1 MFIKNPRF
9 LRISSIVFFVLGL
22 GMGLFLWTGS
32 VWADLEG
39 YMFQPATYADQSEY
53 YLRCPNL
60 ITTSDFGIISL
71 GVENTDD
78 KEARKV
84 VRGFKTLGYLIYIA
98 SDETTLEL
106 QPGDSEVL
114 HWYIYPEDAAWNRFV
129 LFRANIISSVG
140 TSLTTTSCG
149 VMVIDVPF
157 LNSNQLLFFIL
168 LGGTIFITLGIYLMY
183 RSSIISEKIEFYAEK
198 LMIVLTVVL
207 IIGLLLSLFGQ
218 WLIGGFLLIGMYVF
232 LLVTIAHYLQKSVK

>member
-1 MFIKNPRF
+1 MNKPKIYKFSAIILFI
-9 LRISSIVFFVLGL
+9 IGL
-22 GMGLFLWTGS
+22 GMGMFLWTGS
-32 VWADLEG
+32 VWADIEG

-60 ITTSDFGIISL
+60 ITTSDFGIISI
-71 GVENTDD
+71 GIENNSD

-84 VRGFKTLGYLIYIA
+84 VRGNKTLGYLIYIA
-98 SDETTLEL
+98 ADETILEL
-106 QPGDSEVL
+106 APGESEVI
-114 HWYIYPEDAAWNRFV
+114 HWYIYPEDAAWDRFV

-157 LNSNQLLFFIL
+157 LNSNQFLMFLL
-168 LGGTIFITLGIYLMY
+168 LGGIILITLGIFLMY
-183 RSSIISEKIEFYAEK
+183 RSSKITGKNDFYTEK
-198 LMIVLTVVL
+198 LMIALTGVL

-218 WLIGGFLLIGMYVF
+218 WMIGGLLLVGMYVF
-232 LLVTIAHYLQKSVK
+232 LLVTGAHYLQKASD